1 MYEREIVYD
10 PETRDFAMYLDGEL
24 VGFARTY
31 QEAEITLDNLV
42 FELINGNFFK
52 GSN

>member
-10 PETRDFAMYLDGEL
+10 PKSKDFILYLNGQL

-31 QEAEITLDNLV
+31 QEGQAILDQLV
-42 FELINGNFFK
+42 YDLLQSE
-52 GSN
+52 SAREAA